1 MLIFWLKIVKSPMQ
15 GIILNIVR
23 VKEEDLIVTLLTKKR
38 LKTLYRFYGAR
49 HSQINLGYK
58 IDFVPIYS
66 AKSTMPMLRE
76 VLHLGF
82 PWQFERDKVYVWQ
95 QFIKLLYKHLKDVEE
110 LDQFYYDLLDE
121 IILKLKKQNP
131 KRVIIEGYLK
141 LLEYEG
147 RLHDDFN
154 CFICENFIEKDVVLK
169 RSFLTAHKECLIGK
183 VFEKKL
189 IKDLFETKSTLL
201 LDDEQIE
208 SLWEILQEGI

>member
-1 MLIFWLKIVKSPMQ
+1 MQ

-23 VKEEDLIVTLLTKKR
+23 VKEEDLIVTLLTQKR

-66 AKSTMPMLRE
+66 AKSNMPMLRE

-82 PWQFERDKVYVWQ
+82 SWQFERDKVYIWQ

-110 LDQFYYDLLDE
+110 LDEFYYDLLNK
-121 IILKLKKQNP
+121 IALKLKKQNP
-131 KRVIIEGYLK
+131 KRVIIEAYLE

-147 RLHDDFN
+147 RLHDDFI
-154 CFICENFIEKDVVLK
+154 CFICEQDIQKSVVLK

-183 VFEKKL
+183 SFEKEL
-189 IKDLFETKSTLL
+189 IKELFKTKSTLL

-208 SLWEILQEGI
+208 SVWEILQEGL